1 MRLKHLSFRMKITAG
16 FGVILLLFLV
26 GLGASA
32 ISMRKISAI
41 MELSNKT
48 NQLLKEMFKTR
59 EYEKDYMVS
68 RARESVEALNECVSS
83 LRQLVGEIRSGAG
96 SRRLSGLTEIS
107 LLVDEYHK
115 TFMQVTENCNEMDEL
130 KNTMR
135 KASTTIFETI
145 DGKLRGPILKAK
157 NLALVNGEEFNPTLG
172 EILGVAEQ
180 LVVSLKDARLHEN
193 AFLLYDE
200 PDYIEKC
207 KEELKTWENKKEDFR
222 FLIETADDNKLK
234 EALATI
240 ERMFKIYHSGELDK
254 VLSLWKMNEKLTRA
268 MQGKG
273 EEISRI
279 VQKMQQDAQDEMT
292 GVKDFTLLLSGVLSG
307 AGILAGILLTF
318 FIVRS
323 MTKPVNRIIE
333 DLRKS
338 SEQVVSAS
346 SQVSSASESLAQ
358 GASEQ
363 GASIEETAAALE
375 QMAAMT
381 QQSSNNAG
389 QANSLVKEA
398 NQIVEKA
405 NHSMDQVISSMTEIS
420 KIGEET
426 KEIIKTINDIAFQ
439 TNLLALNAAVEAARA
454 GEAGAGFA
462 VVAQEVRNLSMRTAD
477 ASKDTAGLLEGTG
490 NKTRE
495 GAELVGKTHEDFARV
510 RDSADRVA
518 VLVDEI
524 AAASREQ
531 AQGIKQINQAMA
543 ELDKITQENAAKA
556 QETASVY
563 KEMNWQAQRLKNIV
577 NDLANL
583 VWGGRG

>member
-1 MRLKHLSFRMKITAG
+1 MKITAG